1 MQRIFS
7 LLSVLFM
14 AVLLPVI
21 AHADGFGV
29 NVTRLIYPQGADSIS
44 VAVRN
49 TSPHPYLVQGSI
61 SRSQTVN
68 NNAPFV
74 VRPSLFRL
82 EPNSTNQ
89 LRISALPANLP
100 RDRESLFFFHSSAV
114 PTSSAPAAA
123 GQSRAQGQVQL
134 GIGSVIKMF
143 FRPQLPSTA
152 FAAQQ
157 NLRLSRVTG
166 GVRIEN
172 PSPYFVTLASL
183 RIGGETIRLN
193 TLERSMLAPFSNQ
206 TYTTRATGREVR
218 WQTIG
223 DEGSLNAFNRNLP

>member
-7 LLSVLFM
+7 LVSLLFVTMLLSM
-14 AVLLPVI
+14 NAS
-21 AHADGFGV
+21 ADGFGV

-49 TSPHPYLVQGSI
+49 TSALPYLVQGSV

-68 NNAPFV
+68 DSAPFA

-82 EPNSTNQ
+82 EPNSTGQ
-89 LRISALPANLP
+89 LRISALSANLP

-114 PTSSAPAAA
+114 PASSAPTAA
-123 GQSRAQGQVQL
+123 GQSRMQGQVQL

-143 FRPQLPSTA
+143 FRPQLSSTA

-157 NLRLSRVTG
+157 NLRFSRVTG
-166 GVRIEN
+166 GVRVEN
-172 PSPYFVTLASL
+172 AAPYFVTLASL

-193 TLERSMLAPFSNQ
+193 TLERSLLAPFSNQ

-223 DEGSLNAFNRNLP
+223 DEGGLNAFNRNLP

>member
-7 LLSVLFM
+7 LLSVLFAAM
-14 AVLLPVI
+14 LLPTL
-21 AHADGFGV
+21 AQADGFGI
-29 NVTRLIYPQGADSIS
+29 NVTRLIYPQGANSIS

-49 TSPHPYLVQGSI
+49 TSALPYLVQGSV
-61 SRSQTVN
+61 SRSPTAN
-68 NNAPFV
+68 DFAPFV
-74 VRPSLFRL
+74 VQPSLFRM
-82 EPNSTNQ
+82 ESNSVNQ

-114 PTSSAPAAA
+114 PASTAPTPA
-123 GQSRAQGQVQL
+123 GQARTQGQVQI
-134 GIGSVIKMF
+134 GIGSVIKLF

-157 NLRLSRVTG
+157 NLRFSRVAG
-166 GVRIEN
+166 GVRVEN
-172 PSPYFVTLASL
+172 TAPYFVTLASL
-183 RIGGETIRLN
+183 RVGGEAIRLN
-193 TLERSMLAPFSNQ
+193 TPERALLAPFSNQ

-223 DEGSLNAFNRNLP
+223 DEGGLNAFNRNLP